1 MENYTTSNMENN
13 REVGLLLTPQV
24 KEFIKYYLE
33 AAIISIYPSPKA
45 YLIPQELPE
54 LIAFGGLA
62 NLYNQLSTI
71 QYWEDLQLEVS
82 FHQNT

>member
-13 REVGLLLTPQV
+13 RKVGLLLTPQV

-62 NLYNQLSTI
+62 NLYNQCEN
-71 QYWEDLQLEVS
+71 EDL
-82 FHQNT
+82 HQSNLKTHTMSIH